1 MAKLKER
8 DIVCADV
15 LQQRGE
21 SVRAIARKLSV
32 DESTLRYRLGRVRRS
47 ARDGRADKA
56 EACDPHAEL
65 IAAWIGE
72 QADARRPE
80 SVKALYETLVSEHG
94 YCGGY
99 KAVLRYVRRR
109 SATPAIRPSRRV
121 ETRPGAQAQV
131 DWATTR
137 LEIGTSGRPLELSAF
152 VLTLSWSRLW
162 VVLWALKQDLLS
174 WVGCHNRA
182 LSRLEGVPAS
192 LRIDNLKTGVA
203 SGAGP
208 WAVLQPGYASY
219 AEQMGFVVDPCRVR
233 SPSDKGKVERRIRDV
248 KWLQVREG
256 ERFASIEALQETTD
270 ARIAERAERL
280 VCPVTGQSVRESFE
294 LERVHLRPL
303 PEPLPTPFDVQV
315 SRVVR
320 RDATVSFEGRHYS
333 VPFALVGRSVSV
345 RGCETTVEIYSGVE
359 RVATFPRHTACRS
372 LIDQA
377 HYEGPSTDEITAPVP
392 LGEIGRQ
399 IVLSRSWEAS
409 HRSIDVY
416 EAAVRRTR

>member
-32 DESTLRYRLGRVRRS
+32 DESTLRYRLERVRRS
-47 ARDGRADKA
+47 AADGRADKA
-56 EACDPHAEL
+56 EACDPYAEF
-65 IAAWIGE
+65 IAAWIEE
-72 QADARRPE
+72 QARARRPE
-80 SVKALYETLVSEHG
+80 SVKMLYETLTSEHG
-94 YCGGY
+94 YVGAY

-109 SATPAIRPSRRV
+109 AGVPALRPSRRV

-137 LEIGTSGRPLELSAF
+137 LKIGSSQEPLEVSAF

-162 VVLWALKQDLLS
+162 VVLWALTQDLLS
-174 WVGCHNRA
+174 WIGCHNRA
-182 LSRLEGVPAS
+182 LERLEGVPAS

-208 WAVLQPGYASY
+208 WAVLQEGYASY
-219 AEQMGFVVDPCRVR
+219 AEQVGFVVDPCRVR
-233 SPSDKGKVERRIRDV
+233 TPSDKGKVERRIRDV

-270 ARIAERAERL
+270 ARLAERAQQL
-280 VCPVTGQSVRESFE
+280 VCPVTGKSIRASFE
-294 LERVHLRPL
+294 LERAHLRSL
-303 PEPLPTPFDVQV
+303 PEKLPTPFDVQV
-315 SRVVR
+315 SRQVR
-320 RDATVSFEGRHYS
+320 RDSTVSFEGRHYS
-333 VPFALVGRSVSV
+333 VPFTLVGRSVSV
-345 RGCETTVEIYSGVE
+345 RGCETTVEIYSATQ
-359 RVATFPRHTACRS
+359 RVAIFPRHTECRS

-377 HYEGPSTDEITAPVP
+377 HYEGSSTDEIIAPVP
-392 LGEIGRQ
+392 LGEIGKQ
-399 IVLSRSWEAS
+399 IVLARSWEPS

-416 EAAVRRTR
+416 EAAVRRAR